1 MPRGVNLRRKI
12 AGVKEVGLSVTRGQG
27 IFCLPM
33 SSHATS
39 PESARRRS
47 ERLLL
52 QIPVLVYGKNAQE
65 EPFRERT
72 HTLVINAHGALL
84 TMSTPV
90 ALRQV
95 VGLENVCTGA
105 ERDSAVVF
113 IGPRKDGYAHVGVE
127 FLVPDA
133 TFWNIEFP
141 PVSWNPET
149 AP

>member
-1 MPRGVNLRRKI
+1 MFRATSRGILR
-12 AGVKEVGLSVTRGQG
+12 V
-27 IFCLPM
+27 PM

-39 PESARRRS
+39 PEAARRRS

-52 QIPVLVYGKNAQE
+52 QIPVLVYGKNANG

-84 TMSTPV
+84 TMTTPV
-90 ALRQV
+90 ELRQV
-95 VGLENVCTGA
+95 IGMENIGTAA

-127 FLVPDA
+127 FLAPDA

-141 PVSWNPET
+141 PVSWVQED
-149 AP
+149 

>member
-1 MPRGVNLRRKI
+1 MLV
-12 AGVKEVGLSVTRGQG
+12 
-27 IFCLPM
+27 

-52 QIPVLVYGKNAQE
+52 QIPVLVYGRNAQE
-65 EPFRERT
+65 EAFRELT

-84 TMSTPV
+84 TMSTPIS
-90 ALRQV
+90 LRQV
-95 VGLENVCTGA
+95 VGLENVGTGA
-105 ERDSAVVF
+105 ERHSAVVF

-127 FLVPDA
+127 FLAPDA
-133 TFWNIEFP
+133 TFWNIKFP
-141 PVSWNPET
+141 PVSWNPEP